1 MRYYFYL
8 PVALFMMAIVAAPS
22 CKKPNEGF
30 TQALVIETDDITP
43 TGCGYLLSINSTQQL
58 IKPKYLASAYQ
69 HDSLPVLIKYT
80 GTGTQSNCMPQN
92 PLDIVDINDIKRE
105 Q

>member
-8 PVALFMMAIVAAPS
+8 PVALFMMAIMFAPS
-22 CKKPNEGF
+22 CKKRDDGY
-30 TQALVIETDDITP
+30 THALVIATDDITP
-43 TGCGYLLSINSTQQL
+43 TGCGYLLSIGNGQL

-69 HDSLPVLIKYT
+69 HDSLPVLVKFSA
-80 GTGTQSNCMPQN
+80 TGTQSNCMPQN
-92 PLDIVDINDIKRE
+92 PLDIVNVDDIKH